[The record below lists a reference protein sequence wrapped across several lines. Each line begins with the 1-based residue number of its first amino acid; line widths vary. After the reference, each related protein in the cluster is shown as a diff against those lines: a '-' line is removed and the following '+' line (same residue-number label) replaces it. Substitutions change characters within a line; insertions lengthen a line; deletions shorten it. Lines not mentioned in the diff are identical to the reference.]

1 MAVSQI
7 SESEKIGL
15 KIRLI
20 TSCYEKYLETGEW
33 SYVEK
38 VDWIIGWK

>member
-1 MAVSQI
+1 MALNQI
-7 SESEKIGL
+7 SESEKIDL

-20 TSCYEKYLETGEW
+20 TSCYEKYLKTGDW

-38 VDWIIGWK
+38 AGWIIEWK